1 MALWTLFK
9 LTRFHSQSVLNK
21 LLSKQTR
28 HILRVEAA
36 ARVTDMM
43 GVIRKRNMTKL
54 NRRNFIAAGA
64 GAAGLGYIA
73 AAMPAWARGHSVHG
87 GGDTLIPAGFD
98 EVSGE
103 IINLSI
109 GSGHRIVEGRRGPGV
124 AVNGSVPG
132 PLIRLKE
139 GQNVRLN
146 VTNNLGVDS
155 SIHWHG
161 LLLPFQFDGVPGI
174 SFPGIKSGET
184 FAYEFPIRQTGTYWY
199 HSHSGLQEQSG
210 HYGPMIIEPR
220 GGDPIKADRDYILLL
235 SDFTTHDPHFI
246 MNRLRTGEGY
256 FNRQQN
262 TWTDD
267 YKMSGEE
274 RRMWA
279 KMRMMPTD
287 IADIGAPTYTFLAN
301 GRGPSEGLEYLFR
314 AGERVR
320 LRVINGSAQSFFNVR
335 IPGLSMSVVATDGQ
349 AVRPVEVDEF
359 QIGTAET
366 YDVIVE
372 PSGAEAY
379 SIVAESMDRSG
390 MALATLASR
399 PGARAAVP
407 ALRDPPLLTMA
418 DMGMNHGS
426 MDHGGSEMG
435 GMDHSK
441 MDHGAKSSDTMAAS
455 EMPGMGME
463 GMSMDGMNMRD
474 TSLLPPDV
482 AIGPGIDMVSMA
494 PVDKMDDPGLGLR
507 DVDHR
512 VLNYRMLVARDANTD
527 TREPS
532 RLLEL
537 HLTGNM
543 ERYMWSFDGRMYS
556 AVSDVPIGFAWNERV
571 RVKLI
576 NNTMMAHP
584 IHLHG
589 MFFEMVNGQS
599 PALQPRKNT
608 MIVQPGASAQFD
620 LTANEPGDWAF
631 HCHLLYHMHGGMMQ
645 TVTVAGPGAAS

>member
-1 MALWTLFK
+1 MIRVVAGMDSIRNANMPIFDRRK
-9 LTRFHSQSVLNK
+9 F
-21 LLSKQTR
+21 LS
-28 HILRVEAA
+28 
-36 ARVTDMM
+36 
-43 GVIRKRNMTKL
+43 
-54 NRRNFIAAGA
+54 AGA
-64 GAAGLGYIA
+64 GAAGLACLSA
-73 AAMPAWARGHSVHG
+73 AAPAWARGHSVHG
-87 GGDTLIPAGFD
+87 SSHGGMDTLIPAGFD
-98 EVSGE
+98 EVSGAV
-103 IINLSI
+103 IDLSI

-132 PLIRLKE
+132 PLIRLTE
-139 GQNVRLN
+139 GQDVRLN
-146 VTNNLGVDS
+146 VTNNLAADS

-161 LLLPFQFDGVPGI
+161 LLLPFQYDGVPGV
-174 SFPGIKSGET
+174 SFPGIKPDAT
-184 FAYEFPIRQTGTYWY
+184 FSYEFPIRQSGTYWY

-220 GGDPIKADRDYILLL
+220 GGDPFQVDRDYILLL
-235 SDFTTHDPHFI
+235 SDFTTLDPHFI

-267 YKMSGEE
+267 YPMSGEE

-287 IADIGAPTYTFLAN
+287 IADIGSPTYTFLAN
-301 GRGPSEGLEYLFR
+301 GRGPAEGLEYLFR
-314 AGERVR
+314 AGERIR

-335 IPGLSMSVVATDGQ
+335 IPGLAMSVVATDGQ

-366 YDVIVE
+366 YDVIIE
-372 PSGAEAY
+372 PGNAEAY
-379 SIVAESMDRSG
+379 SVVAESMDRSG
-390 MALATLASR
+390 MALATLASS
-399 PGARAAVP
+399 PGARADVP

-426 MDHGGSEMG
+426 MDDGSGEQMD
-435 GMDHSK
+435 GMDHSA
-441 MDHGAKSSDTMAAS
+441 MGHTAAGSGSPDNREMAGDS
-455 EMPGMGME
+455 EMT
-463 GMSMDGMNMRD
+463 GMSMGGMNMRD
-474 TSLLPPDV
+474 PSLLPPDV
-482 AIGPGIDMVSMA
+482 AFGPGVDMVSMM
-494 PVDKMDDPGLGLR
+494 PVDKMGDPGLGLR

-512 VLNYRMLVARDANTD
+512 VLNYQMLAALDANSD
-527 TREPS
+527 IREPS

-543 ERYMWSFDGRMYS
+543 ERYMWSFDGRMYN
-556 AVSDVPIGFAWNERV
+556 AVSDVPIRFAWNERV

-599 PALQPRKNT
+599 AALQPRKNT

-645 TVTVAGPGAAS
+645 TVTVVGPEAAS

>member
-1 MALWTLFK
+1 MTTQLS
-9 LTRFHSQSVLNK
+9 RRSILNGFG
-21 LLSKQTR
+21 
-28 HILRVEAA
+28 I
-36 ARVTDMM
+36 
-43 GVIRKRNMTKL
+43 
-54 NRRNFIAAGA
+54 GA
-64 GAAGLGYIA
+64 SML
-73 AAMPAWARGHSVHG
+73 AMPAWAQGHNVHRGGHARG
-87 GGDTLIPAGFD
+87 GPLIPAGFD
-98 EVSGE
+98 EISGE
-103 IINLSI
+103 VINLTI

-132 PLIRLKE
+132 PLIRLTE

-146 VTNNLGVDS
+146 VTNNLDVDS

-161 LLLPFQFDGVPGI
+161 LLLPFQYDGVPGI
-174 SFPGIKSGET
+174 SFPGIRPRET
-184 FAYEFPIRQTGTYWY
+184 FTYEFPIRQSGTYWY

-220 GGDPIKADRDYILLL
+220 GGDPIRADRDYILLL
-235 SDFTTHDPHFI
+235 SDFTTLDPHFI

-267 YKMSGEE
+267 YPMSAKE

-279 KMRMMPTD
+279 EMRMMPTD

-301 GRGPSEGLEYLFR
+301 GCGPTEGLEYLFR

-320 LRVINGSAQSFFNVR
+320 LRIINGSAQSFFNVR
-335 IPGLSMSVVATDGQ
+335 IPGLAMSVVATDGQ

-366 YDVIVE
+366 YDVIIE
-372 PSGAEAY
+372 PGSADAY

-390 MALATLASR
+390 MALATLSSK

-418 DMGMNHGS
+418 DMGMNHGDGGMGHGA
-426 MDHGGSEMG
+426 MDHGT
-435 GMDHSK
+435 MDHSK
-441 MDHGAKSSDTMAAS
+441 MNQGDADPAKTDVQA
-455 EMPGMGME
+455 E
-463 GMSMDGMNMRD
+463 MSMEGMNMRD
-474 TSLLPPDV
+474 TALLPPDV
-482 AIGPGIDMVSMA
+482 KVGPGVDMVSMA
-494 PVDKMDDPGLGLR
+494 PLDKMGDPGLGLR
-507 DVDHR
+507 DVEHR
-512 VLNYRMLVARDANTD
+512 VLNYQMLVARDANVD
-527 TREPS
+527 NREPS

-543 ERYMWSFDGRMYS
+543 ERYMWSFDGQMYS
-556 AVSDVPIGFAWNERV
+556 AVSDVPIRFAWNERV

-599 PALQPRKNT
+599 ASLQPRKNT

-645 TVTVAGPGAAS
+645 TVTVVGPGAAK